1 MHLNAT
7 PLRLVALLCVSLLAT
22 MAPGAHTAVPTADA
36 ATAGTAAAAAAAIPL
51 ADVLAADGSI
61 RTDTGI
67 NAPLDMAGWSLLSNL
82 SAGDAPR
89 FAKTAPAGPTTAGW
103 NALGDNGAGDGALTG
118 GIYTIAVSGSDVYV
132 GGQFTDA
139 AGIATADN
147 IAKWNGSAWS
157 ALGDNGAGDGAL
169 NGGVNA
175 IAVVGSDVYVGGDFQ
190 NAAGIATADWVATW
204 NGSTWS
210 ALGSNGAGDGALN
223 NSVFAIAVS
232 GSDAYVGGNFTN
244 AAGVAA
250 ADNLAKWD
258 GSAWSA
264 LGDNGAGDGALNSY
278 LNTIAVS
285 GSDVYAG
292 GNFTNAAGIATAD
305 YLATWNGSAW
315 SALGDNGAGNGAL
328 NNIVEAI
335 VISGSDVYA
344 GGGFTNAATI
354 ATADYLAT
362 WNGSAW
368 SALGSNGAGNG
379 ALNSDADAIAIAGGN
394 VYAAGYFADAAGIAT
409 ADRVAIWNGSA
420 QPQPTPGGE
429 TATPSLPPTDTG
441 GAGTDGPGSLG
452 QFLLSLA
459 GLLMAVRLLTPSRA
473 LSRKS

>member
-51 ADVLAADGSI
+51 ADVLAAEGSI

-118 GIYTIAVSGSDVYV
+118 GIYTIAVSGSDVYA
-132 GGQFTDA
+132 GGNFTDA
-139 AGIATADN
+139 AG
-147 IAKWNGSAWS
+147 
-157 ALGDNGAGDGAL
+157 
-169 NGGVNA
+169 
-175 IAVVGSDVYVGGDFQ
+175 
-190 NAAGIATADWVATW
+190 
-204 NGSTWS
+204 
-210 ALGSNGAGDGALN
+210 
-223 NSVFAIAVS
+223 
-232 GSDAYVGGNFTN
+232 
-244 AAGVAA
+244 
-250 ADNLAKWD
+250 
-258 GSAWSA
+258 
-264 LGDNGAGDGALNSY
+264 
-278 LNTIAVS
+278 
-285 GSDVYAG
+285 
-292 GNFTNAAGIATAD
+292 
-305 YLATWNGSAW
+305 
-315 SALGDNGAGNGAL
+315 
-328 NNIVEAI
+328 
-335 VISGSDVYA
+335 
-344 GGGFTNAATI
+344 I

-452 QFLLSLA
+452 QFLLLLA